1 MAKLPKFDL
10 ELAELSSNFENIIDI
25 ITEIDCS
32 NSDIEFLKLLL
43 NKSLNIIPEADYGKI
58 YVGEQENGYF
68 LKNIY
73 KENKLFL
80 DEFKGNTF
88 YNKSTSDDIVFIKDN
103 SHHKLIIELKIN
115 NIIIGAVILFTAENT
130 PIDFSYNS
138 KRLASAIEKLACSYL
153 SVSRY
158 NKLQKNFTEEIIISL
173 TNLLEIHDNYT
184 KGHNQNVANISRRI
198 AIEIGLNE
206 NEIKKAYWTG
216 ILHDIGKTI
225 IPAKILNKKGDL
237 NTKEFEKIKKH
248 PEWGYKTLKN
258 SGELKEIAVYILHHH
273 ERWDGSGYPGQLRGK
288 EIPLI
293 SRIVTLA
300 DSWDAMTSNRSYRS
314 ALNREKAVE
323 EIIKNREK
331 QFDPALIDVFFNK
344 IIKIK

>member
-1 MAKLPKFDL
+1 MAKLSKFDL
-10 ELAELSSNFENIIDI
+10 ELAEISSHFENIIDI

-43 NKSLNIIPEADYGKI
+43 NKSLNIIPEADYGRI
-58 YVGEQENGYF
+58 YVGEQGNGYF

-73 KENKLFL
+73 KENRLFL
-80 DEFKGNTF
+80 DEFKEEKL
-88 YNKSTSDDIVFIKDN
+88 YNKSTSDDIVFIKGN
-103 SHHKLIIELKIN
+103 SHKKLIIELKIN
-115 NIIIGAVILFTAENT
+115 NNVIGAVILFTAKNS
-130 PIDFSYNS
+130 PIDFSCNS
-138 KRLASAIEKLACSYL
+138 KRLASAIEKLASSYL

-184 KGHNQNVANISRRI
+184 KGHNQNVANISRKI
-198 AIEIGLNE
+198 AEEIGLNK
-206 NEIKKAYWTG
+206 NKIKKAYWTG

-237 NTKEFEKIKKH
+237 STKEFEKIKKH

-258 SGELKEIAVYILHHH
+258 STELKEIAIYVLHHH
-273 ERWDGSGYPGQLRGK
+273 ERWDGSGYPSQLRGK

-300 DSWDAMTSNRSYRS
+300 DSWDAMSSNRSYRS
-314 ALNREKAVE
+314 ALSREKAVE
-323 EIIKNREK
+323 EIIKNSGK
-331 QFDPALIDVFFNK
+331 QFDPGLIDIFLDK
-344 IIKIK
+344 IIKIN